1 MGYSIAIAGC
11 GVAGLTAG
19 FLLARQGHHVTLFE
33 QSSEVGPVGAG
44 VLLQP
49 LGQMALANL
58 GWLGRV
64 VERAERIERL
74 HAITH
79 KGRTLIDLPY
89 GELAEGLCAYGLH
102 RGDLFSV
109 LHAEAVAAG
118 VKIMLDS
125 RVVKFVDRADGVEIF
140 NHREESCGLYD
151 FLIAADGARS
161 TLRNVSGLRPWVHD
175 YPHGALWVM
184 GNCSVVRNKLLQ
196 VTHGSRQLCG
206 LLPMGKKRCSLFWA
220 VRKDGLEQLYLAGFD
235 QWRRE
240 VLKMAPAAEEML
252 MELRSFEQ
260 TQFSTYQHVYMRRW
274 SAGHV
279 VFLGDAAH
287 AMSPHLGQGINLALL
302 DGLAFAKAME
312 CCGNRGSGA
321 LTGVFGVYEKLRRA
335 HTNYYAVV
343 TFLLSPF
350 FQSRGMIKGLGRD
363 IVLPVLPYLPF
374 VRSQMLM
381 TMAGMKRSMLGGRME
396 LP

>member
-1 MGYSIAIAGC
+1 MDYSIAIAGC
-11 GVAGLTAG
+11 GVAGLTAAL
-19 FLLARQGHHVTLFE
+19 LLARQGHRVSLFE
-33 QSSEVGPVGAG
+33 QSTEVGPVGAG

-49 LGQMALANL
+49 SGQMALMNL
-58 GWLGRV
+58 GLLERV

-79 KGRTLIDLPY
+79 SGRALIDLPY
-89 GELAEGLCAYGLH
+89 GELAEGMCAYGLH

-118 VKIMLDS
+118 VKIVLDS
-125 RVVKFVDRADGVEIF
+125 RIVKFVDREDGVEVI
-140 NHREESCGLYD
+140 NHRGESCGSYD

-161 TLRNVSGLRPWVHD
+161 ALRSESGLKPWVHD
-175 YPHGALWVM
+175 YPHGALWAM
-184 GNCSVVRNKLLQ
+184 GTCSALRNKLLQ

-206 LLPMGKKRCSLFWA
+206 LLPMGENRCSLFWA
-220 VRKDGLEQLYLAGFD
+220 VRKDEPEKLYLAGFD
-235 QWRRE
+235 SWRRE
-240 VLKMAPAAEEML
+240 VLKMAPVAEEML
-252 MELRSFEQ
+252 EGLRSFGQ
-260 TQFSTYQHVYMRRW
+260 TRFTTYQHVHMRRW
-274 SAGHV
+274 SAGRV

-312 CCGNRGSGA
+312 CRSNRGSGA
-321 LTGVFGVYEKLRRA
+321 LTEVFGVYEKLRRA

-350 FQSRGMIKGLGRD
+350 FQSRGIIKGLGRD
-363 IVLPVLPYLPF
+363 IFLPVMPYLPI

-381 TMAGMKRSMLGGRME
+381 TMAGMKRSMLGGKME